1 MGPLWGKVKHI
12 KPFSALLKDYQIWSS
27 LFPSPSSSSSRI
39 ASTFAHFWLI
49 SINLHIC
56 ISRSLDQIDAL
67 LRQSSVR
74 YSSQVSVT
82 RLLEIYSSFDDS
94 TRVLATLVEY
104 TKLWI
109 QYYIDSRVSVT
120 AMWFSSS
127 IDTLGLLKVELRNS
141 GGKLSWVL

>member
-67 LRQSSVR
+67 LRQSSVH
-74 YSSQVSVT
+74 YSSRVSVT
-82 RLLEIYSSFDDS
+82 RLLYSSFEDS
-94 TRVLATLVEY
+94 TRVSVTLVKY

-127 IDTLGLLKVELRNS
+127 IDTLGLLKVKLRNS